1 VSQPT
6 LDQVWAALPER
17 IRQNEGIMQ
26 RLQTAPPRLA
36 AAIYKDMFWITDPDG
51 RGMVRSI
58 SDDELLP
65 LMLALYSHQGGT
77 DLQAEAE
84 FWRGVWAQ

>member
-1 VSQPT
+1 MSQLT
-6 LDQVWAALPER
+6 IEQVWAVLPER

-26 RLQTAPPRLA
+26 RLQAAPPRLA
-36 AAIYKDMFWITDPDG
+36 TAIYKDMFWITDPDG

-65 LMLALYSHQGGT
+65 LMMALCNHQGGT
-77 DLQAEAE
+77 DPQAEAE
-84 FWRGVWAQ
+84 FWKGVWAQ